1 MPPRRRRGELAR
13 LSAACGSRVAVM
25 ENDLRH
31 LSERVNR
38 IDKRLWALVL
48 LVVTGGIAGPL
59 VTFLTR

>member
-1 MPPRRRRGELAR
+1 MGPARRGELAR
-13 LSAACGSRVAVM
+13 LVAIL
-25 ENDLRH
+25 ENDLKH

>member
-1 MPPRRRRGELAR
+1 MMGPARRGELSR
-13 LSAACGSRVAVM
+13 LVVIL
-25 ENDLRH
+25 ENDLKH

-48 LVVTGGIAGPL
+48 LVITGGIAGPL